1 MKFKFIAVEGP
12 IGVGKSSLV
21 DLLSTRFDAVKV
33 LEKTENPFLEGFYR
47 DKPGAAFQAQLF
59 FLLNRYQQQRE
70 LTQGDLFN
78 QVRLSDYIFA
88 KDKIFAYL
96 NLDDSE
102 LMIYEKLY
110 ALLEQNIPRPDLVIY
125 LQASDKVL
133 LERIRRRSRDY
144 EVGISERYVAELN
157 RAYNYFFFHY
167 TATPLLVLD
176 TSDIDFVERVDD
188 LNELVTQIDQMEKG
202 VQYYIPLG
210 AGDGTSRKSKQTD

>member
-1 MKFKFIAVEGP
+1 MKFKHIAVEGP
-12 IGVGKSSLV
+12 IGVGKTSLV
-21 DLLSTRFDAVKV
+21 DLLVQRFDALKV
-33 LEKTENPFLEGFYR
+33 LERTENPFLEGFYR

-133 LERIRRRSRDY
+133 LERIHRRSRDY

-210 AGDGTSRKSKQTD
+210 AGDGPRRKSK

>member
-1 MKFKFIAVEGP
+1 MKFKHIAVEGP
-12 IGVGKSSLV
+12 IGVGKTSLV
-21 DLLSTRFDAVKV
+21 DLLVQRFDALKV
-33 LEKTENPFLEGFYR
+33 LERTENPFLEGFYR

-144 EVGISERYVAELN
+144 EGGIAELN

-210 AGDGTSRKSKQTD
+210 AGDGPRRKSK

>member
-1 MKFKFIAVEGP
+1 MKFRFIAVEGP
-12 IGVGKSSLV
+12 IGVGKTSLV
-21 DLLSTRFDAVKV
+21 DLLASRFDAVKV
-33 LEKTENPFLEGFYR
+33 LERTENPFLENFYR
-47 DKPGAAFQAQLF
+47 DHQGAAFQAQLF

-70 LTQGDLFN
+70 LSQGNLFS
-78 QVRLSDYIFA
+78 QVTLCDYLFA

-110 ALLEQNIPRPDLVIY
+110 ALLEVNIPRPDLVIY
-125 LQASDKVL
+125 LQASDRVL

-144 EVGISERYVAELN
+144 EMGISEKYVGELN

-167 TATPLLVLD
+167 TATPLLVID
-176 TSDIDFVERVDD
+176 TTDIDFVQRVDD
-188 LNELVTQIDQMEKG
+188 FDELTSQIDQMEKG

-210 AGDGTSRKSKQTD
+210 ASHGPRRERA

>member
-1 MKFKFIAVEGP
+1 MKFKFLAVEGP
-12 IGVGKSSLV
+12 IGVGKTSLV
-21 DLLSTRFDAVKV
+21 ERLVEKFDARQVMENV
-33 LEKTENPFLEGFYR
+33 ENPFLDDFYR
-47 DKPGAAFQAQLF
+47 DRQGSAFQAQLF

-70 LTQGDLFN
+70 LTQGNLFS
-78 QVRLSDYIFA
+78 QVTLSDYIFA

-102 LMIYEKLY
+102 LMVYEKLY

-144 EVGISERYVAELN
+144 EVGISERYVAALN

-167 TATPLLVLD
+167 TATPLLVID

-210 AGDGTSRKSKQTD
+210 AGDGPRRKSK

>member
-1 MKFKFIAVEGP
+1 MKFKHIAVEGP

-21 DLLSTRFDAVKV
+21 DLLAQRFDALKV
-33 LEKTENPFLEGFYR
+33 MERTENPFLEEFYR
-47 DKPGAAFQAQLF
+47 DKPGSAFQAQLF

-70 LTQGDLFN
+70 LTQGNLFN
-78 QVRLSDYIFA
+78 QVTLSDYLFA

-167 TATPLLVLD
+167 TATPLLVID

-188 LNELVTQIDQMEKG
+188 LNELVTQIEQMEKG

-210 AGDGTSRKSKQTD
+210 AGDGPRRNPK

>member
-1 MKFKFIAVEGP
+1 MRFRHIAVEGA
-12 IGVGKSSLV
+12 IGVGKTSLV
-21 DLLSTRFDAVKV
+21 DLLAARFDALKV
-33 LEKTENPFLEGFYR
+33 LEQTENPFLEDFYR

-59 FLLNRYQQQRE
+59 FLMNRYQQQKE

-78 QVRLSDYIFA
+78 QVTLSDYIFA

-102 LMIYEKLY
+102 LLIYEKLY

-125 LQASDKVL
+125 LQATEKVL
-133 LERIRRRSRDY
+133 LERIRRRSRDF
-144 EVGISERYVAELN
+144 EMGISERYIAELN

-167 TATPLLVLD
+167 TASPLLVID
-176 TSDIDFVERVDD
+176 TTDIDFVERVDD
-188 LNELVTQIDQMEKG
+188 LNELVAQIEQMEKG

-210 AGDGTSRKSKQTD
+210 AGDGPRRKTK